1 MTTRKQELDP
11 VTTRPLAVAS
21 RFRYAKSPTEVVP
34 PRVPAPPDLKESG
47 A

>member
-11 VTTRPLAVAS
+11 ITTRPLAAAP

-34 PRVPAPPDLKESG
+34 RGVPAPPDLKESG

>member
-11 VTTRPLAVAS
+11 ITTRPLAAAP

-34 PRVPAPPDLKESG
+34 EGACTPDLKESG